1 MQVGLTISGFDGKK
15 PGEILGMVRRFG
27 VGFVEFNP
35 SIANDVH
42 GVLQHTDDIPTGFHL
57 PLVGEHG
64 FDFSCLEA
72 KDQIDDTI
80 DFINRY
86 RHQLNL
92 LYCVAHPPESVP
104 DNNSAETSLEF
115 LIENLQR
122 LNVPVLL
129 ENVETWGER
138 EFDKLVEI
146 VRRQLK
152 KKLMG
157 YCFDPAHAY
166 LRGEDIF
173 KRFSE
178 IAPQVRCIHL
188 SDCLHGKDAHL
199 PLGQGELPVARFLKH
214 VARHRYDGIINLE
227 ILPSSLAEAGA
238 VMKSYLTV
246 LRVFKKLKYVK
257 TIAKLLVRGFQ
268 VETS

>member
-1 MQVGLTISGFDGKK
+1 MQVGITVSGFDGKK
-15 PGEILGMVRRFG
+15 PGEIMGLARRFG

-35 SIANDVH
+35 SISNDIH
-42 GVLQHTDDIPTGFHL
+42 GVLQHTEEIPTGFHL
-57 PLVGEHG
+57 PLTSEHG

-72 KDQIDDTI
+72 KDRIDDTI

-92 LYCVAHPPESVP
+92 LYCVAHPPETNEQ
-104 DNNSAETSLEF
+104 NNAVEDSLEF
-115 LIENLQR
+115 LIENLVR
-122 LNVPVLL
+122 LNVPILL
-129 ENVETWGER
+129 ENVESWAEH
-138 EFDKLVEI
+138 EFDKLAEI
-146 VRRQLK
+146 VRQQLK
-152 KKLMG
+152 KNFLG

-199 PLGQGELPVARFLKH
+199 PLGQGELPVAKFLRH
-214 VARHRYDGIINLE
+214 VARHHYDGIINLE
-227 ILPSSLAEAGA
+227 ILPKSLAEATA
-238 VMKSYLTV
+238 VIKSYLQV
-246 LRVFKKLKYVK
+246 LRVFKKMKYAA
-257 TIAKLLVRGFQ
+257 TITKLLVRGFS
-268 VETS
+268 VEGE